1 VSTLLTGAVLCAG
14 TDGDA
19 GLRLLGTSP
28 DMLVNVVIR
37 ELQPTPAVGRLA
49 EVWARLAPTLAGG
62 TDEPANAAAA
72 VRGLIAAGALDLPL
86 PGSGRTGERMQA
98 LGLLGELDLTSARL
112 AEAHA
117 DAVAI
122 AAELSAPAPGRDE
135 LWGVWAAEPPQARVS
150 AAAPADPAGLWRLDG
165 CKAWC
170 GGAGICSHALITA
183 HADDGPR
190 LFAVDLHAPGVAP
203 VDDSWPV
210 AALRGSDTRSV
221 DLSAAA
227 ALPVGL
233 PGQYV
238 DRSGFW
244 HGSVGV
250 AAVWYGGAVGVA
262 RALQR
267 AHERRPLDDLGL
279 MHLGGVDAALAG
291 ARAALDAAAAA
302 FDIDPRDRTGRAAAV
317 ARRTRAVVEA
327 AALETIDRV
336 GRALGAAPLALDGD
350 HARRVADLTLYLR
363 QSHADRDLSAL
374 GRLVADHGDDW

>member
-1 VSTLLTGAVLCAG
+1 M
-14 TDGDA
+14 TD
-19 GLRLLGTSP
+19 T
-28 DMLVNVVIR
+28 VVMP
-37 ELQPTPAVGRLA
+37 ELQPAS
-49 EVWARLAPTLAGG
+49 
-62 TDEPANAAAA
+62 ANAEAA
-72 VRGLIAAGALDLPL
+72 VRDLIAAGALDLPL
-86 PGSGRTGERMQA
+86 PGSGRTGER
-98 LGLLGELDLTSARL
+98 LRGLSRLGELDLTVARL
-112 AEAHA
+112 AEAHV

-122 AAELSAPAPGRDE
+122 AAELGAPAPRRDE

-150 AAAPADPAGLWRLDG
+150 ATAPADPAGPWRLDG
-165 CKAWC
+165 RKAWC

-183 HADDGPR
+183 HAEDGPR
-190 LFAVDLHAPGVAP
+190 LFAVDLHAPGVKP
-203 VDDSWPV
+203 VDDPWPV

-221 DLSAAA
+221 DLSSAA
-227 ALPVGL
+227 ALPVGSS
-233 PGQYV
+233 GQYV
-238 DRSGFW
+238 DRPGFW

-250 AAVWYGGAVGVA
+250 AAVWYGGAVAVA

-267 AHERRPLDDLGL
+267 ANEKRPLDDLGL

-302 FDIDPRDRTGRAAAV
+302 CDADPRDNTGRTAAV

-327 AALETIDRV
+327 AATETIDRV

-363 QSHADRDLSAL
+363 QSHADRDLAAL